1 VALEYVEGPDPGAV
15 DDRPPA
21 PDLDTVRSLVEQI
34 AKGLQAFHRKEMLH
48 QDLRP
53 ENIMI
58 DRTGTVKIIDFGA
71 VHVAGLAEG
80 STEARAT
87 HAHRRLAAV
96 HGARVL
102 HRRWRHAG
110 SDLFSLA
117 VLTYQMLTGQLPY
130 GLQRTSADLA
140 RLRYVSVRSRRPELP
155 LWLDAV
161 LQRALHPQPHRRQE
175 AISEFVH
182 DLRSPGHR
190 YQRDRL
196 PALIE
201 RNPLV
206 FWQSLSVLL
215 AALVL
220 VLLALRMTGL

>member
-1 VALEYVEGPDPGAV
+1 
-15 DDRPPA
+15 
-21 PDLDTVRSLVEQI
+21 
-34 AKGLQAFHRKEMLH
+34 
-48 QDLRP
+48 
-53 ENIMI
+53 
-58 DRTGTVKIIDFGA
+58 
-71 VHVAGLAEG
+71 HVAGLTEG
-80 STEARAT
+80 TD
-87 HAHRRLAAV
+87 HAQA
-96 HGARVL
+96 
-102 HRRWRHAG
+102 HAIVG
-110 SDLFSLA
+110 SLQYTAPEYFVGGQGSPASELFSLG
-117 VLTYQMLTGQLPY
+117 VLTYQMLTGHLPY
-130 GLQRTSADLA
+130 GLQIPRLRASADLA

-175 AISEFVH
+175 AISEFMH

-190 YQRDRL
+190 YQRDRR

-220 VLLALRMTGL
+220 VLLVLRVMSPQV